1 MKKSKW
7 ILGILA
13 MIVVIIALNASTL
26 YATLTYASQ
35 ETELEASE
43 YIISGNTLVIALT
56 AIEDLSEAGGAVTIV
71 DESLPSYILIAR
83 IQKNDYRVV
92 SSECP
97 HRGHAI
103 GYIHEDSVFKCSSLG
118 GESFDLDGNYVS
130 GLAEED
136 LTTYSYTIDDDIMII
151 YLESS

>member
-13 MIVVIIALNASTL
+13 VIVVIIVLNAATL
-26 YATLTYASQ
+26 YATLTYVSQ

-43 YIISGNTLVIALT
+43 YIISGNTLVIDLA

-83 IQKNDYRVV
+83 IQYNDYRVV

-118 GESFDLDGNYVS
+118 GETFDLDGNYVS

-151 YLESS
+151 YLAAS

>member
-13 MIVVIIALNASTL
+13 VIAAIIVLNASTL
-26 YATLTYASQ
+26 YATLTYVSQ
-35 ETELEASE
+35 ETELVASE
-43 YIISGNTLVIALT
+43 YIVSGNTLVIDLT
-56 AIEDLSEAGGAVTIV
+56 VIEDLSEIGGAVTIV

-83 IQKNDYRVV
+83 IQNNDYRVT

-103 GYIHEDSVFKCSSLG
+103 DYVHEDEVFKCSSLG
-118 GESFDLDGNYVS
+118 GESFNLNGDYVS

-136 LTTYSYTIDDDIMII
+136 LTTYSFTIDDGIMTI
-151 YLESS
+151 YLTAS